1 MGNNLNRIEMIGNIG
16 TDPEFKYFESGAMK
30 TKFTLAV
37 NRYDHKEKKEVTDW
51 FDVETF
57 SKLAEFLKKGIKVC
71 VAGKLITSVW
81 KNKEDKYMKN
91 YIIVADHLEI
101 LTPKEK
107 DETAEQA
114 QSQPQAQTQA
124 QTQAPVQETYEQQ
137 ELIEDDEIPF

>member
-71 VAGKLITSVW
+71 VAGKLITNVW
-81 KNKEDKYMKN
+81 KNKDDKFMKN

-107 DETAEQA
+107 EEKDAKETKEDLGCNADYPEEPENNQYQDE
-114 QSQPQAQTQA
+114 
-124 QTQAPVQETYEQQ
+124 
-137 ELIEDDEIPF
+137 EIPF

>member
-107 DETAEQA
+107 YETTEPA
-114 QSQPQAQTQA
+114 QSQDQPQA
-124 QTQAPVQETYEQQ
+124 QAPVQETYEQQ
-137 ELIEDDEIPF
+137 ELIGDDEIPF

>member
-16 TDPEFKYFESGAMK
+16 TDPEFK
-30 TKFTLAV
+30 
-37 NRYDHKEKKEVTDW
+37 

-114 QSQPQAQTQA
+114 QSQDQPQA
-124 QTQAPVQETYEQQ
+124 QAPVQETYEQQ
-137 ELIEDDEIPF
+137 ELIGDDEIPF

>member
-124 QTQAPVQETYEQQ
+124 PVQETYEQQ
-137 ELIEDDEIPF
+137 ELIGDDEIPFN

>member
-114 QSQPQAQTQA
+114 QSQPQAQA

-137 ELIEDDEIPF
+137 ELIGDDEIPFN

>member
-114 QSQPQAQTQA
+114 QSQPQAQTQ
-124 QTQAPVQETYEQQ
+124 TQAPVQETYEQQ
-137 ELIEDDEIPF
+137 ELIGDDEIPF

>member
-37 NRYDHKEKKEVTDW
+37 NRYDHKEKKEVKDW
-51 FDVETF
+51 FDVESF

-124 QTQAPVQETYEQQ
+124 PVQETYEQQ
-137 ELIEDDEIPF
+137 ELIGDDEIPFS

>member
-124 QTQAPVQETYEQQ
+124 PVQETYEQQ
-137 ELIEDDEIPF
+137 ELIGEDEIPFS

>member
-57 SKLAEFLKKGIKVC
+57 SKLAEFLRKGIKVC
-71 VAGKLITSVW
+71 IAGKLITNVW
-81 KNKEDKYMKN
+81 KNKDEKYMKN

-107 DETAEQA
+107 DETSAQVSSTEQQSNEEIPA
-114 QSQPQAQTQA
+114 QK
-124 QTQAPVQETYEQQ
+124 ETYEQQ
-137 ELIEDDEIPF
+137 GLINDEEIPF